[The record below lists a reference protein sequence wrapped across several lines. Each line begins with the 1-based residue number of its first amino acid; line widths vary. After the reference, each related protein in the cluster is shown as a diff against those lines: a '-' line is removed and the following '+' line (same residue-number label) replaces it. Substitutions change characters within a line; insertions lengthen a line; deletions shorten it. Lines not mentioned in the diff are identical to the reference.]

1 MQNSP
6 ATSVEALVRSASRRR
21 HALLA
26 LEQLKWALT
35 VVLAGA
41 ILLLLLGT
49 QILDWYWLVLLALVG
64 LAVAAF
70 RFHRHQ
76 LSLYRIAQIL
86 DSRLNLADTLSTAWF
101 VLKTPAPS
109 NPARQLQLRHA
120 ETVAAVVQPQTAFP
134 RHELRTWAPNALL
147 FLIVFTL
154 FGIRYFSTDQL
165 SFRRTLLPMHFGHPL
180 STQNA
185 ELRGSNHRAQES
197 ALNKKLDLPPRAAA
211 SPLHENSNSET
222 GSPMPG
228 EKNELEHEAISSR
241 EAGQPN
247 GQSNP
252 NAPQSRQ
259 AQEPPS
265 ADMSALNNSP
275 NQPPSPSPT
284 APQQSPSTSPS
295 GRQNQQQPSKDASS
309 EEQSLTSK
317 LRDVLSGLLAKMQE
331 GSSRQ
336 RGDAGGNR
344 SHTGNQDRNAAGSN
358 QSDQSSTRNDD
369 SKEAQASSLQS
380 QQPRQNTQTASNSPS
395 KGAGSAAGP
404 RSPEGRAAAGRQ
416 DGSKDSKEAEE
427 LRAMGKLE
435 EIIGKRSASL
445 TGEMTVDSPSGTQQ
459 LRTGYTNK
467 TGTHSG
473 IGSEIDHDNIPVE
486 DQQYVREY
494 MKQVHNQPA
503 TR

>member
-6 ATSVEALVRSASRRR
+6 ASSVEALVRSASRRR
-21 HALLA
+21 HGLVA
-26 LEQLKWALT
+26 LEQFRWALT
-35 VVLAGA
+35 IVLAGA

-49 QILDWYWLVLLALVG
+49 QLLNWYWLVLLALVG
-64 LAVAAF
+64 VTVAAF

-76 LSLYRIAQIL
+76 LSPYRIAQIL
-86 DSRLNLADTLSTAWF
+86 DRRLNLSDTLSTAWF

-109 NPARQLQLRHA
+109 NAARQLQLRHA
-120 ETVAAVVQPQTAFP
+120 ETVAAAVQPRTAFP
-134 RHELRTWAPNALL
+134 PHQLRTWAPNALL
-147 FLIVFTL
+147 FLVLFTL
-154 FGIRYFSTDQL
+154 FGVRYFSADQL
-165 SFRRTLLPMHFGHPL
+165 SFRRTLLPIHFGHFL
-180 STQNA
+180 NASA
-185 ELRGSNHRAQES
+185 ELRNANHRAQGS
-197 ALNKKLDLPPRAAA
+197 APNKKLALPPGAAT
-211 SPLHENSNSET
+211 SPLHETSNSQS
-222 GSPMPG
+222 GSRMPG
-228 EKNELEHEAISSR
+228 EKNELEQEAVSSR

-252 NAPQSRQ
+252 NAPQSQ
-259 AQEPPS
+259 QSQEPPS
-265 ADMSALNNSP
+265 MNMSALNDSP
-275 NQPPSPSPT
+275 NQPPAPSRNAPQLSPSAT
-284 APQQSPSTSPS
+284 PSD
-295 GRQNQQQPSKDASS
+295 RKNQQQPSKDASS

-317 LRDVLSGLLAKMQE
+317 LRDVLSGLLAKMQQ
-331 GSSRQ
+331 GASQQ

-344 SHTGNQDRNAAGSN
+344 PHTANQDRNAAGTN
-358 QSDQSSTRNDD
+358 QSDQSSGRSND
-369 SKEAQASSLQS
+369 SKEAQGSSLQA
-380 QQPRQNTQTASNSPS
+380 QQLPQNTQAASNSPS
-395 KGAGSAAGP
+395 KGSGNAAGH
-404 RSPEGRAAAGRQ
+404 RSSDGRSAAGRQ
-416 DGSKDSKEAEE
+416 DGSKDSKEAAE

-494 MKQVHNQPA
+494 MKQVHNQPT